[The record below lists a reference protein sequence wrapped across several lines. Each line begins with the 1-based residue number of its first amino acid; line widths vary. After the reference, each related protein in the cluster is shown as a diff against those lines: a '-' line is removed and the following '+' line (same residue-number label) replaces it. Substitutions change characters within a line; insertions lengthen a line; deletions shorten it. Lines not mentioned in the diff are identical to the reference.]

1 MLVNVAE
8 GDESRVAVVNDGKL
22 EALYLERAS
31 LVSHVGNIYKGK
43 ISNVEPSIQAAFINF
58 GADKNGFLHISDV
71 HPKYLHRKES
81 SSEKIG
87 KRKGVKDRPLIQ
99 KCLKRGQEIIVQVT
113 KEGVNTKGPTL
124 TTYISLPGKH
134 IVMMPSMKKVGV
146 SQKIEDED
154 ERNRLKEIVSNLKL
168 PEDMGFIIRTAAIG
182 ATKRSLQN
190 DVAYLSRLWK
200 SVIKKMDTEK
210 APAEI
215 YRESDL
221 VIRTI
226 RDIFSS
232 KISKIICDSD
242 SVTKRIRDFLGI
254 VQPRLKKRAVRYEGK
269 TPLFYKYGI
278 EKEISKIQSSRVE
291 LQSGG
296 SIIIEQTEAL
306 VAIDVNSG
314 KYRKQADAER
324 TALKINIEA
333 AIEIVRQLKLRDLGG
348 LIICDFIDMR
358 EMKNRRELERVFR
371 EELKNDRARS
381 RALRISA
388 FGIIELTR
396 QRMRP
401 SLQSSTSLKCPH
413 CRGSGIIKNLESQ
426 AIEMMRLISL
436 STAREEVKKIEL
448 NVSVEV
454 AGFLQNNNRAS
465 ISRLEEESGKQVII
479 HADPGCTGD
488 SSSVTC
494 YNERGTVIKF

>member
-1 MLVNVAE
+1 MLINVAE
-8 GDESRVAVVNDGKL
+8 GDESRVAVVSEGKL
-22 EALYLERAS
+22 EEFYLERAS

-43 ISNVEPSIQAAFINF
+43 IANIEPSIQAAFVNF
-58 GADKNGFLHISDV
+58 GLSKNGFLHISDV
-71 HPKYLHRKES
+71 HPKYLMRKEGG
-81 SSEKIG
+81 SEKIG
-87 KRKGVKDRPLIQ
+87 KRKGLKQRPPIQ

-134 IVMMPSMKKVGV
+134 IVMMPSMNKVGI

-154 ERNRLKEIVSNLKL
+154 ERKRLKKIVSDLKL
-168 PEDMGFIIRTAAIG
+168 PGDMGFIIRTAAVG
-182 ATKRSLQN
+182 ANKRSLQN
-190 DVAYLSRLWK
+190 DVAYLGRLWK
-200 SVIKKMDTEK
+200 SVLKKMDSEK
-210 APAEI
+210 APVEI

-226 RDIFSS
+226 RDIFNS
-232 KISKIICDSD
+232 KIGKIVCDSD
-242 SVTKRIRDFLGI
+242 SVTKRIREFLGI
-254 VQPRLKKRAVRYEGK
+254 VQPRLKKRAVRYDGK

-278 EKEISKIQSSRVE
+278 EKEISQIQSSRVE
-291 LQSGG
+291 LDSGG
-296 SIIIEQTEAL
+296 SIVIEQTEAL

-314 KYRKQADAER
+314 KYRKQADAEK
-324 TALKINIEA
+324 TALKINVEA
-333 AIEIVRQLKLRDLGG
+333 ASEIVRQLKLRDLGG

-358 EMKNRRELERVFR
+358 DLKNRRELERVFR

-426 AIEMMRLISL
+426 AIEMMRLTSL
-436 STAREEVKKIEL
+436 AAARQEVKKIEL
-448 NVSVEV
+448 NVSIEV
-454 AGFLQNNNRAS
+454 AGFLQNNNRAA
-465 ISRLEEESGKQVII
+465 IARLEEEAGKQVVI
-479 HADPGCTGD
+479 HADPACTGD
-488 SSSVTC
+488 NSTVTC
-494 YNERGTVIKF
+494 YNERGTAVKF